1 MTMVVQV
8 NRLKGINLFR
18 AAVRLVLEYIEWLT
32 EKPVVEEVSDDI
44 AINIRRAEQKKHEK
58 KALTLEDRSYL
69 LTRPEDRSE
78 DERKYIY
85 DLFKKFRVFEKYAE
99 SLKEIL
105 VDVCLYQYL
114 RAGRVI
120 VRQSRKPENLYFIVN
135 GEVSAS
141 KVVTDRWT
149 GETEE
154 VDMGS
159 LNPGDVFGEV
169 ALLHDI
175 PRSATVVTKSMC
187 TWSVSSSPSKD
198 TQLTLSTAAVDLI
211 LIPRQ
216 DFNDILRSPLKK
228 EWDVLQDALVH
239 FNYFK
244 SWDDVTIRECCIL
257 SKLKDFQPDEV
268 HLHTCNYNSSH
279 KTKKQKNVNDKANVL
294 KVMLGDGKG
303 LVNYV
308 HFLLEGECRLIEH
321 MIVRE
326 THSALGTR
334 YELYDPEKSNGK
346 KEDRSS
352 SESVETAAKMDE
364 FEYQYETGKAN
375 DMDESI
381 AQLLLSSRTTDRKMD
396 FERSSII
403 TTTLLDVVNEWHKI
417 TDVAEMLMREPSS
430 ISQQRYPID
439 VRTIFM
445 QICTFNRGACF
456 GLGENMVNRRIV
468 AASSVKCFLVPRYWL
483 RIHNRANIWERVK
496 LFMDS
501 KFPTKE
507 QLFQRFLTNRR
518 WLEYKKT
525 LIEDIDRQKRRIHSN
540 VTIHDVPYAI
550 RIVNT
555 L

>member
-1 MTMVVQV
+1 MQAYSRRVSLRESFIEIIARKSLIPRRV
-8 NRLKGINLFR
+8 NRLKGIYLFR

-32 EKPVVEEVSDDI
+32 EEPVVETVSDDV
-44 AINIRRAEQKKHEK
+44 AINIRRAQQKKIEK

-69 LTRPEDRSE
+69 LTRPEDRSAE
-78 DERKYIY
+78 DRKYIY
-85 DLFKKFRVFEKYAE
+85 ELFNKFRVFKNYPER
-99 SLKEIL
+99 LREIL
-105 VDVCLYQYL
+105 AGVCFYQYL

-120 VRQSRKPENLYFIVN
+120 VRQGHKAENLYFIVN
-135 GEVSAS
+135 GEVSVS

-149 GETEE
+149 GEAEE

-169 ALLHDI
+169 ALLHEI
-175 PRSATVVTKSMC
+175 PRSATVVTKTS
-187 TWSVSSSPSKD
+187 
-198 TQLTLSTAAVDLI
+198 VDLI
-211 LIPRQ
+211 LVPRH
-216 DFNDILRSPLKK
+216 DFDDILRPSLKK
-228 EWDVLQDALVH
+228 EWDKLQDALVH

-244 SWDDVTIRECCIL
+244 SWDDATIRECCIL
-257 SKLKDFQPDEV
+257 SKLKDFQHDEV
-268 HLHTCNYNSSH
+268 L
-279 KTKKQKNVNDKANVL
+279 
-294 KVMLGDGKG
+294 LGDGKG

-326 THSALGTR
+326 TDSASGRR
-334 YELYDPEKSNGK
+334 YELYDPEKSNGR
-346 KEDRSS
+346 KEERL

-364 FEYQYETGKAN
+364 FEYEYETSKAN
-375 DMDESI
+375 DIDESI
-381 AQLLLSSRTTDRKMD
+381 ASRDFINYAQLLLSSKTVDRKMD

-456 GLGENMVNRRIV
+456 GLGENMINRRIV
-468 AASSVKCFLVPRYWL
+468 ATSSVKCFLVPRYWL

-507 QLFQRFLTNRR
+507 QLFEKFLTNRR

-525 LIEDIDRQKRRIHSN
+525 LIEDIDRQKRRIRSN

-550 RIVNT
+550 RIVST
-555 L
+555 S